1 MTERAN
7 LLIASPYNDE
17 RKRFSNLFAGHDI
30 IDISTCSTFRECMQ
44 QIDKA
49 DLMVLSWELG
59 DPSPPHYAIEKWA
72 NRRNGPMFITTQV
85 AKTQDEC
92 HKILGNV
99 YQKGV
104 LMYLYNLDDAGI
116 MRIITSQA
124 KCVIAVKENIK
135 FKSNSELDIIKNI
148 ASKPRGAAVLAILS
162 LLVWLTG
169 LITPDTFLSWLAGI
183 FG

>member
-7 LLIASPYNDE
+7 LLVASPYDNE

-59 DPSPPHYAIEKWA
+59 DPSPPHYVIEKWA
-72 NRRNGPMFITTQV
+72 NRRNGPMFVTTQV

-92 HKILGNV
+92 HEILGNV

-104 LMYLYNLDDAGI
+104 LMYLYRLDDAGI

-124 KCVIAVKENIK
+124 KCVIAAKENK
-135 FKSNSELDIIKNI
+135 RMSSSELDILKNI
-148 ASKPRGAAVLAILS
+148 ASKPRGAAVLIILS
-162 LLVWLTG
+162 LIVWLTG
-169 LITPDTFLSWLAGI
+169 LITPDTFLTWLISI
-183 FG
+183 FK